1 MVKSLISIAGAF
13 AILLSA
19 AFLEWFYVE
28 KQFQSFGQE
37 IEMLTGTVEAETA
50 NEEDAKIVRNSW
62 EDKKSHL
69 HILIPHNDISR
80 VDDWI
85 SETVSLIGEKN
96 YSLALSKLEVLQQIC
111 RTVPETYRPGLEN
124 IF

>member
-37 IEMLTGTVEAETA
+37 IEMLTDKVEAERS
-50 NEEDAKIVRNSW
+50 EE
-62 EDKKSHL
+62 HT
-69 HILIPHNDISR
+69 
-80 VDDWI
+80 
-85 SETVSLIGEKN
+85 SE
-96 YSLALSKLEVLQQIC
+96 LQS
-111 RTVPETYRPGLEN
+111 PS
-124 IF
+124 